1 MEKNILETALA
12 ESAAM
17 NTHDIG
23 GKTFALVHD
32 NFSAV
37 DLEKY
42 QVKPSRVKETLT
54 VSTEQSFVDY
64 LAKFALTNTLVRFN
78 DNDYCVSANIDYH
91 RSSLDA
97 EWCEHNAHYKCPK
110 SDELIVWIRNN
121 KTKMT
126 QVEFAEFVE
135 DNIKDF
141 QSPSGAELLEMATN
155 FTINRDANFSS
166 GVRLSSGEFQ
176 FQFSE
181 ENKKGSVTVPEKI
194 EIGIPVFK
202 NGQAYRVQAKLRYRL
217 HSGKLTLWYELI
229 EINSIMDDA
238 FKNVC
243 DFIKEN
249 ISDSILTISVN

>member
-1 MEKNILETALA
+1 MEKNILETALS
-12 ESAAM
+12 ESAAIK
-17 NTHDIG
+17 THDIG
-23 GKTFALVHD
+23 GKKFALVHGA
-32 NFSAV
+32 FVTV
-37 DLEKY
+37 DLENF
-42 QVKPSRVKETLT
+42 QNSPSRVNESVL

-64 LAKFALTNTLVRFN
+64 LGKFALPNTLVRFN
-78 DNDYCVSANIDYH
+78 DSNYVVSAIIDYH
-91 RSSLDA
+91 TDSFDA
-97 EWCEHNAHYKCPK
+97 RWCEHGLQYKCPK
-110 SDELIVWIRNN
+110 SDELIVWIKNN
-121 KTKMT
+121 KNKMT
-126 QVEFAEFVE
+126 QVDFAEFVE

-243 DFIKEN
+243 CFIKEN
-249 ISDSILTISVN
+249 ISDGILTISVN